1 VTKWAAIPDVYAI
14 VWGPFAVPAGLRAVR
29 REGAKVIYSTGPPF
43 SNHVIGVCLKKMT
56 KKPLIVDFRDAWTAN
71 PMRRMRFPRARQLM
85 ESILEKIV
93 IRSADLV
100 VSTTEG
106 ITQDF
111 RRRYGVESAMKFI
124 TLPNGFDKEEF
135 CMPDKSTRDRCD
147 KMRIVHT
154 GQLTS
159 ERSPKPLL
167 VALRRLFDEKPNLT
181 HVIEVYLV
189 GENQTFLDG
198 KTIENYLEEFRLES
212 VVKLVAHVP
221 QPEAIRYQIS
231 ADILLLVIGVVPPEE
246 ISTYGIASKVFDYM
260 VAGRPVLAL
269 ADPGPVSELVE
280 RTQIGPVFAPSDIEG
295 IKQYLS
301 DSLEAFGRGKLE
313 VNSNKEEIERYDFR
327 NLTGQLVDKF
337 HILMRE

>member
-1 VTKWAAIPDVYAI
+1 
-14 VWGPFAVPAGLRAVR
+14 
-29 REGAKVIYSTGPPF
+29 
-43 SNHVIGVCLKKMT
+43 
-56 KKPLIVDFRDAWTAN
+56 
-71 PMRRMRFPRARQLM
+71 
-85 ESILEKIV
+85 
-93 IRSADLV
+93 
-100 VSTTEG
+100 
-106 ITQDF
+106 
-111 RRRYGVESAMKFI
+111 
-124 TLPNGFDKEEF
+124 
-135 CMPDKSTRDRCD
+135 
-147 KMRIVHT
+147 
-154 GQLTS
+154 
-159 ERSPKPLL
+159 
-167 VALRRLFDEKPNLT
+167 
-181 HVIEVYLV
+181 
-189 GENQTFLDG
+189 
-198 KTIENYLEEFRLES
+198 
-212 VVKLVAHVP
+212 LVAHVP

-260 VAGRPVLAL
+260 VADRPVLAL